1 MAHSLS
7 AKKRIRQNI
16 TRRSRNRG
24 RKAHIRELEKA
35 FNQALL
41 KDDSDQAQLQFRKLF
56 GYLDRIALTSTL
68 HKNTVARK
76 KSRAAKRLAQLKTV

>member
-7 AKKRIRQNI
+7 AKKRIRQNV

-24 RKAHIRELEKA
+24 RKNRIRDLEKA
-35 FNQALL
+35 FDQALL
-41 KDDSDQAQLQFRKLF
+41 KPDPDQAQLQFRKLC
-56 GYLDRIALTSTL
+56 GCLDKIALTSTL

-76 KSRAAKRLAQLKTV
+76 KSAAAKRLAELKVS